1 VGAYDPASIRR
12 LKRERD
18 GIIYVAGSG
27 QLVRALLAEGL
38 VDDLHLFVYPV
49 ALGEGEKFWSE
60 GNGPTRL
67 ALKSQGAYDN
77 GVVHQAYGPA

>member
-1 VGAYDPASIRR
+1 
-12 LKRERD
+12 
-18 GIIYVAGSG
+18 
-27 QLVRALLAEGL
+27 L